1 MWPKI
6 LKMSIQP
13 SRAGKIM
20 IIALSTEV
28 HVGLLPSEK
37 SLTPGP
43 VYSVHHI
50 TNRGGNIQKCLLTLA
65 VLELVRESK

>member
-1 MWPKI
+1 M
-6 LKMSIQP
+6 L
-13 SRAGKIM
+13 
-20 IIALSTEV
+20 IALSTEV

-37 SLTPGP
+37 SLIHGP
-43 VYSVHHI
+43 VYSAHHI